1 MSLLLTLAP
10 LSSGVRADSNLTH
23 RRAHRRPV
31 PRVVRLLGSVRG
43 LRLPRARIVRWVD
56 HSAHTV
62 ARYYG
67 RFPASRVD
75 VSVRRGYGRRVGAG
89 RTHAGRRIVI
99 RLGRRVSSHALD
111 RDWVLVHEL
120 LHTTFPRLA
129 RRHRWMREGLA
140 TYLEP
145 ILRAR
150 AGDLSERE
158 VWARFASGLPQ
169 GLPRRGDRGLDRTP
183 SWGRVYWGGTLYW
196 LLADMGIRRQTHGR
210 RSLRDAL
217 RAIAAA
223 GGNGRV
229 VWPMARVLRVGDRAT
244 GTHVMSRLYRR
255 MARSP
260 HPVDLRALLLRL
272 GVHRAT
278 RGRAFA
284 LDHTAPMARLR
295 RAIVRGR

>member
-1 MSLLLTLAP
+1 M
-10 LSSGVRADSNLTH
+10 
-23 RRAHRRPV
+23 
-31 PRVVRLLGSVRG
+31 
-43 LRLPRARIVRWVD
+43 RLPRARIVRWVD
-56 HSAHTV
+56 HSAHTL

-67 RFPASRVD
+67 RFPAPRVD
-75 VSVRRGYGRRVGAG
+75 VSVRRGYGRQVGAG

-99 RLGRRVSSHALD
+99 RLGRRVSSRALD
-111 RDWVLVHEL
+111 HDWVLVHEL

-150 AGDLSERE
+150 AGDLDERQ
-158 VWARFASGLPQ
+158 VWARLASGLPR

-183 SWGRVYWGGTLYW
+183 TWGRVYWGGTLYW
-196 LLADMGIRRQTHGR
+196 FLADVGIRRRTHGR
-210 RSLRDAL
+210 RTLRDAL

-229 VWPMARVLRVGDRAT
+229 VWPMARVLRVGDHAT
-244 GTHVMSRLYRR
+244 GTHVMSRLYRS

-260 HPVDLRALLLRL
+260 HPVDLRTIFRRL
-272 GVHRAT
+272 GVRWVA
-278 RGRAFA
+278 RGRRFT
-284 LDHTAPMARLR
+284 LDDRAPMARLR